1 MAKAVLVFAGFGVLL
16 FAQLAF
22 GGADQATTWNVAV
35 GEQGKPP
42 AGTPKG
48 TSLNQFF
55 PGRLAVNAGDK
66 VTFSNSGLPHCDVS
80 RREAVAGVSWACAR
94 VRSTRASR
102 TRPGQPF
109 FFDGEQK
116 FVVQRRGRCEAL
128 RAEGDREQA
137 RASSGRSW
145 R

>member
-1 MAKAVLVFAGFGVLL
+1 M

-22 GGADQATTWNVAV
+22 GGADQAVTWNVAV

-55 PGRLAVNAGDK
+55 PGRLTVNAGDK
-66 VTFSNSGLPHCDVS
+66 VTFSNLGFHTVTYLAGKPFPAFLGPAKGEVYEGIVGLDAGS
-80 RREAVAGVSWACAR
+80 RSS
-94 VRSTRASR
+94 STASR
-102 TRPGQPF
+102 SSPTTPHSSP
-109 FFDGEQK
+109 
-116 FVVQRRGRCEAL
+116 
-128 RAEGDREQA
+128 
-137 RASSGRSW
+137 SPSGR